1 MKFLFMILILAGM
14 MLSPLSATALTL
26 VENGMPRATIV
37 ISKDAPH
44 KNRLAAAELQTYLK
58 RISGAEL
65 PIVSDDRETGG
76 IRILVGRSKV
86 TDELKIDLPDDY
98 SFEKIREYYII
109 RTIGDNLILAGN
121 DGGFPLKSQK
131 LNPKYPYR
139 LNFGT
144 AYKGSLFAVYDF
156 LERLGCRWFMPGPSG
171 EVVPAMKTIK
181 VENLNITEKPFF
193 LLRGYWNKGK
203 TPEQINEEQAFFHR
217 NRFLEFHAGYSNATD
232 GSIHRFISEKEYM
245 KDHPEY
251 FGLQEDLKTR
261 DPKVICL
268 SNPDVEKILIRKFRE
283 YFQENP
289 NALFAGFAPHDGMPM
304 CHCAGCLKINGNV
317 RFEYVAGHGVPCIS
331 GTYYRLLNNIAKAL
345 KGEFPD
351 KVISMSIYANRT
363 LPPPSEFR
371 FENNIGGHLALLEF
385 SLMRPIS
392 HPDNWESRQIAA
404 LIHSWKTR
412 LDKFVYRPY
421 YPPFMLH
428 CNLPLPMMHNIIQ
441 DARFLACPENRP
453 LGVRWECWPS
463 WNTHFINMY
472 VWGKMLWNPNTD
484 AEALLNDFYEKYYG
498 PAAEPMKKFYSAIE
512 KAIVDAP
519 FNTHEEELLPEIF
532 SNRFVKSLMPYV
544 EEAEKSAAQADPA
557 TRQHV
562 ELAVLTAKHM
572 LLYSE
577 MRDIHERAFDY
588 VGAAGCAEKMLE
600 LEAAMLKINLNY
612 IDRRMY
618 MLDQRPVY
626 GPFGANFTPLGKKKQ
641 YDNIQ
646 NLIDGKAGELAV
658 RFPVN
663 WKFKTDQEHL
673 GYAAGWFDAAADI
686 SGWNDIEIGRCIEV
700 QGYAADIRKMIPYL
714 GEMWYAVD
722 VELPE
727 KFRTH
732 DLALFVGGIN
742 NEAWIWINGQIVAYQ
757 PFHQSWN
764 RIKYS
769 WTKSLPQGVLKPGK
783 NRIAVRIIAAD
794 PFGFGG
800 IFRNMFIYAPK
811 LNKEGK
817 NND

>member
-1 MKFLFMILILAGM
+1 MKSFFTVLMLAGM
-14 MLSPLSATALTL
+14 LLSPVSMAALTL
-26 VENGMPRATIV
+26 IDNGVPRATIV

-65 PIVSDDRETGG
+65 PIVSDDQETAGV
-76 IRILVGRSKV
+76 RILIGRSKI
-86 TDELKIDLPDDY
+86 TDELNIALPDDY
-98 SFEKIREYYII
+98 SFEEIREYYIL
-109 RTIGDNLILAGN
+109 RTVGDNLILAGN
-121 DGGFPLKSQK
+121 DGGFPLKNQK
-131 LNPKYPYR
+131 LHPKYPYR

-171 EVVPAMKTIK
+171 EVVPEMKTIK
-181 VENLNITEKPFF
+181 VENLDILEKPFF

-217 NRFLEFHAGYSNATD
+217 NRFLEFHAGYANVND
-232 GSIHRFISEKEYM
+232 GSIHRFIPEKEYL

-251 FGLQEDLKTR
+251 FGLNEDLKTR

-268 SNPDVEKILIRKFRE
+268 SHPDVEKILIQKIGDHFRK
-283 YFQENP
+283 NP
-289 NALFAGFAPHDGMPM
+289 HELYSGFAPHDGIPA
-304 CHCAGCLKINGNV
+304 CHCGDCREINGNI
-317 RFEYVAGHGVPCIS
+317 RFEYVAGQGRPCIS
-331 GTYYRLLNNIAKAL
+331 GTYYRLLNNVAKAL
-345 KGEFPD
+345 KDEFPD
-351 KVISMSIYANRT
+351 KVISMSIYANRI

-404 LIHSWKTR
+404 LFGSWKKR

-428 CNLPLPMMHNIIQ
+428 CNLPLPMMNNIIQ
-441 DARFLACPENRP
+441 DARFLARPENKP

-472 VWGKMLWNPNTD
+472 VWGKMLWNPHTD

-498 PAAEPMKKFYSAIE
+498 PAAKPMKKFYSAIE
-512 KAIVDAP
+512 TAIAEAP

-532 SNRFVKSLMPYV
+532 SNQFVKSLMPYI
-544 EEAEKSAAQADPA
+544 EEATEAAAKADPA
-557 TRQHV
+557 TRQHI

-572 LLYSE
+572 LLYSG
-577 MRDIHERAFDY
+577 MRDICERNFNYA
-588 VGAAGCAEKMLE
+588 GAIERAEKMLE
-600 LEAAMLKINLNY
+600 LEDTMLKINLNY
-612 IDRRMY
+612 IDQRKY

-626 GPFGANFTPLGKKKQ
+626 KPFGANFTPLGKKTQ
-641 YDNIQ
+641 YENIQ
-646 NLIDGKAGELAV
+646 NLIDGKGGELAAKLP
-658 RFPVN
+658 FK
-663 WKFKTDQEHL
+663 WKFKTDREHL
-673 GYAAGWFDAAADI
+673 GYSAGWFGAAADI
-686 SGWNDIEIGRCIEV
+686 SGWNDIAIGRCIEV
-700 QGYAADIRKMIPYL
+700 QGYVNDSKKMIPYL

-722 VELPE
+722 FELPE
-727 KFRTH
+727 RFVNR

-742 NEAWIWINGQIVAYQ
+742 NEAWIWFNGQIAAHQ
-757 PFHQSWN
+757 PFHENWN
-764 RIKYS
+764 RMKYS
-769 WTKSLPQGVLKPGK
+769 WTKPLPRGILKPGK
-783 NRIAVRIIAAD
+783 NRIAVRVLAND

-800 IFRNMFIYAPK
+800 IFRNLFIYAPK
-811 LNKEGK
+811 GEDVK
-817 NND
+817 